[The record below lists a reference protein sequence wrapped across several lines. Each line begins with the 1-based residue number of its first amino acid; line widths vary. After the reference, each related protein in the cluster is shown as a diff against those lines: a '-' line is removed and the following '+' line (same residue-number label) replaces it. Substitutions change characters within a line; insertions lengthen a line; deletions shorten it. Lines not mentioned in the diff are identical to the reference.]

1 LIEANSFDF
10 SPVNLGPGRKH
21 GIWHNVWDDFGGVH
35 YPERHHALTHSLG
48 ASIILDIITHSGPP
62 NIFFNVLSFFHSP
75 VAAVGAAAKVGRVSV
90 ESGVDWVTFYSKF
103 QMTLLAADAY
113 ELKTLE
119 CAVLNSRITKRYLK
133 L

>member
-1 LIEANSFDF
+1 ME
-10 SPVNLGPGRKH
+10 LGTMFGM
-21 GIWHNVWDDFGGVH
+21 ILVEFIILNVI
-35 YPERHHALTHSLG
+35 THSLTRG
-48 ASIILDIITHSGPP
+48 LHYPGHHHSLRASKH
-62 NIFFNVLSFFHSP
+62 FFNVLSFFHSP

-90 ESGVDWVTFYSKF
+90 ESGVDWATFYSKF